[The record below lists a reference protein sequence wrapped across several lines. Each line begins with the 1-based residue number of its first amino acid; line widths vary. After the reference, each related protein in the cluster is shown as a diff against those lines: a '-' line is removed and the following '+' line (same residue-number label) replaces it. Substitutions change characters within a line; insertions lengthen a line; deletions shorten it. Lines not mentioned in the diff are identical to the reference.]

1 MRRSLKA
8 KLVPALPPKASSKG
22 ASSQQQ
28 LAQSRSSVTSNASSS
43 KQQPN
48 NAATSTKMKTVMVDN
63 GEVAIKAEDVK
74 ELEEAPEKPKALTT
88 FNPLMT
94 CILCGGYFV
103 DATTIVEC
111 LDTCK

>member
-1 MRRSLKA
+1 
-8 KLVPALPPKASSKG
+8 
-22 ASSQQQ
+22 
-28 LAQSRSSVTSNASSS
+28 
-43 KQQPN
+43 
-48 NAATSTKMKTVMVDN
+48 MKTDVD
-63 GEVAIKAEDVK
+63 GQVAINVEDVG
-74 ELEEAPEKPKALTT
+74 EIEAPEKPKALAN